1 MSRLFT
7 VREILTITGGRLL
20 HGDPATP
27 VSGFA
32 FDSRRVRPG
41 DTFVALVGERVDGH
55 DFAGRAAE
63 AGAVCALVGR
73 ALELPPGCAQVLVP
87 DPLIALGQ
95 LGKVHRER
103 HPIPLVGITGSVGK
117 TTTKEIIAAVL
128 ARRFEV
134 FRNPGNFNSEVGL
147 PIGMMAL
154 GPQHQV
160 AVQEMGMRALGEIS
174 YLVSIAQPTIAVVTN
189 VGPTHLELLG
199 TIENIALAKSELVTG
214 LPSGGV
220 AVLNADDHRVAAMA
234 DRAPGPVWFYGFGAG
249 GRGDRWVTAEGLARD
264 GESGQR
270 FRLRT
275 SRGEVEGYL
284 PAPGRHAVLNAMAAV
299 AVGLELG
306 ISLEEV
312 AAGLADYRPAGNRM
326 RILNLRGIRILD
338 DTYNAAPI
346 SVIAAL
352 GVMRDLA
359 GEGRCIAALGS
370 MFELG
375 PATEEGHR
383 QVGRE
388 AARLADQILTV
399 GDLARTIAETAGTRA
414 RHCES
419 KPALAAALLELLKPG
434 DTLLIKGS
442 RGLALEDVVA
452 QLEEALR

>member
-1 MSRLFT
+1 MSSLFT

-20 HGDPATP
+20 QGDPATP
-27 VSGFA
+27 VSGFG
-32 FDSRRVRPG
+32 FDSRRVGPG
-41 DTFVALVGERVDGH
+41 DGFVALVGERVDGH
-55 DFAGRAAE
+55 GFAARAAE

-73 ALELPPGCAQVLVP
+73 PVDLPATCAQIIVP

-95 LGKVHRER
+95 LGRFNRER
-103 HPIPLVGITGSVGK
+103 YPVPVVGITGSVGK

-128 ARRFEV
+128 ARKYAV

-154 GPQHQV
+154 GPGHQA

-174 YLVSIAQPTIAVVTN
+174 YLVSIAQPSLAVVTN

-199 TIENIALAKSELVTG
+199 TIENIALAKSELVSG
-214 LPSGGV
+214 LPPGGV
-220 AVLNADDHRVAAMA
+220 AVLNADDPRVAAMA
-234 DRAPGPVWFYGFGAG
+234 ERAPGPVWFYGFGAG
-249 GRGDRWVTAEGLARD
+249 GRGERWVTASDLVRD
-264 GESGQR
+264 GEAGQR
-270 FRLRT
+270 FRLQT
-275 SRGEVEGYL
+275 SRGEAEAYL
-284 PAPGRHAVLNAMAAV
+284 PAPGRHAVLNGLAAV

-306 ISLEEV
+306 MDLDEV
-312 AAGLADYRPAGNRM
+312 ALGLADYRPAGNRM
-326 RILNLRGIRILD
+326 RILRLGGIRLLD

-352 GVMRDLA
+352 GVMRELA
-359 GEGRCIAALGS
+359 GDGRCIAALGS

-375 PATEEGHR
+375 PATAEGHR

-399 GDLARTIAETAGTRA
+399 GDLARTISETAGTGA

-419 KPALAAALLELLKPG
+419 KPELASALLELLRPG

-442 RGLALEDVVA
+442 RGLALEEVVA
-452 QLEEALR
+452 RLEKALG